1 MTIKIHPIA
10 KLFPMLSTSELREL
24 ADDIAINGLLQP
36 IITMDGILL
45 DGRNRLAACKL
56 INIEPKTK
64 EYTGKDATAFI
75 VSSNLKRRHL
85 TREQRDNVICGLRE
99 QGMTLHKIAQAVGIS
114 HETAR
119 RASAFTNVKGES
131 TGMDGKIYPTHYSSR
146 DEGTSLPHVVHNSG
160 DNEWYTPKPYI
171 EAAHTCMGNIDLDPA
186 STPVANKVIK
196 AKRIYT
202 QKDNGLQQEWVGK
215 IWLNPPY
222 ETALIGKFIDKLSAS
237 VESGTV
243 IEAIVLTN
251 NATDTKWF
259 ARLAD
264 VSSFLCFPTGRIKFW
279 HSLKNSATPLQGQCV
294 AYIGK
299 NGKKF
304 CGEFKRFGLI
314 LEVVK

>member
-1 MTIKIHPIA
+1 M
-10 KLFPMLSTSELREL
+10 LFRSVEVEG
-24 ADDIAINGLLQP
+24 A
-36 IITMDGILL
+36 
-45 DGRNRLAACKL
+45 
-56 INIEPKTK
+56 
-64 EYTGKDATAFI
+64 
-75 VSSNLKRRHL
+75 
-85 TREQRDNVICGLRE
+85 
-99 QGMTLHKIAQAVGIS
+99 
-114 HETAR
+114 
-119 RASAFTNVKGES
+119 
-131 TGMDGKIYPTHYSSR
+131 DGKYRPSHYTPQESK
-146 DEGTSLPHVVHNSG
+146 PHVAQNSG
-160 DNEWYTPKPYI
+160 DNEWYTPESYI

-186 STPVANKVIK
+186 STPIANKVVK

-279 HSLKNSATPLQGQCV
+279 HSIKKSATPLQGQCV